1 MAKKRTK
8 KQNEEKL
15 YLINFEK
22 LENDGYSPEF
32 LLQEKLKSVGVKI
45 KESEKI
51 DQLLTLCSKFKKN
64 SHDFILPDL
73 SLVESIFRVILIR
86 KNLGTTLN
94 QIQSDLSEVWLE
106 HYKLPYKNLS
116 ESGIKGILEKSGNFI
131 TAN

>member
-22 LENDGYSPEF
+22 LENDGYSAEF

-64 SHDFILPDL
+64 SYDFILPDL

-106 HYKLPYKNLS
+106 YYKLPYKNLS
-116 ESGIKGILEKSGNFI
+116 DNGIKGILEKSGTYI

>member
-8 KQNEEKL
+8 KQSEEKL

-22 LENDGYSPEF
+22 LENDGYSAEF

-64 SHDFILPDL
+64 SYDFILPDL

-106 HYKLPYKNLS
+106 HYKRPY
-116 ESGIKGILEKSGNFI
+116 
-131 TAN
+131 